1 MSFWGLKF
9 TSKHWVGMHLFSV
22 HIHPLVRGNPLIPL
36 FEKKQKSEKRK
47 KIKMEELDK
56 SENKNNGIY

>member
-1 MSFWGLKF
+1 M
-9 TSKHWVGMHLFSV
+9 GMHLFSV